1 MRLAV
6 AVAALLSVS
15 IGCNAQQEDM
25 RAKVQAEVDAARQAS
40 RRAAATFL
48 DRKQP
53 TETRLA
59 AVKDQSAFVDRGDAV
74 SALEIVVDAEEPPAI
89 RVRAL
94 QLGKHEIEQDQ
105 QLVTELINLLV
116 SQETPAELRHAMMD
130 VGQTLLISGTGSTR
144 GEDITAAMRAMSQD
158 RDPKLRGMALGM
170 LAAQG
175 DDVAQ
180 QALAADL
187 RDPTTELVPPATAVA
202 MLALQ
207 PDGDTFAVL
216 REVLAKPPNEEA
228 QIEAAQALGQDP
240 QSHDELQAVVANNDA
255 SDALR
260 IAAAG
265 ALHANAP
272 EKFVEPA
279 TKALQ
284 DEGAGDELRIFL
296 IKGMQTLRE
305 NRAAAGTPAT
315 ATTAERAFDQA
326 VRRLSTRAKSQ
337 PLRDAAKEYATKY
350 K

>member
-6 AVAALLSVS
+6 AVAALFS
-15 IGCNAQQEDM
+15 ISIACNAQQEEM
-25 RAKVQAEVDAARQAS
+25 KATVQAEVEAARQAS

-48 DRKQP
+48 DRRQP
-53 TETRLA
+53 VEARLA

-74 SALEIVVDAEEPPAI
+74 SALEIVVDAEEPTPV

-105 QLVTELINLLV
+105 QLVAELINLLV
-116 SQETPAELRHAMMD
+116 SQDTPKELRHALME
-130 VGQTLLISGTGSTR
+130 VGQVLLISGTGNVR
-144 GEDITAAMRAMSQD
+144 GEDITTAMRVMSK
-158 RDPKLRGMALGM
+158 DPDPHLRGMALGM

-187 RDPTTELVPPATAVA
+187 RDPNTELVPPATAVA

-207 PDGDTFAVL
+207 PDADTFAVL
-216 REVLAKPPNEEA
+216 RDVLARPPNEES

-240 QSHDELQAVVANNDA
+240 QSHDELQAIVANNDA

-260 IAAAG
+260 MAAAG

-272 EKFVEPA
+272 EKYIEPA
-279 TKALQ
+279 TKAIQ

-305 NRAAAGTPAT
+305 NRAAAGTTTTAT
-315 ATTAERAFDQA
+315 AADRAFDQA
-326 VRRLSTRAKSQ
+326 VRRLARRASSQ
-337 PLRDAAKEYATKY
+337 AVRDAAKEFTAPPR
-350 K
+350 